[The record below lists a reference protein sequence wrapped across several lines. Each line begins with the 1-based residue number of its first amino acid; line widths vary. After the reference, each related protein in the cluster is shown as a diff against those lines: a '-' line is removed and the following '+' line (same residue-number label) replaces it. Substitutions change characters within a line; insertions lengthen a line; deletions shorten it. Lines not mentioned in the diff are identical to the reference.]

1 VLVGAGLGL
10 ALTLALHLRTLAA
23 AGPPAAPWSWLIHG
37 GAIGGCWWV
46 AACLRAAGLR
56 GVGGLLRVRKMVP
69 IPLRLALAAATLN
82 ALVAAGLAAAGG
94 GLPGRA
100 LTAYWL
106 MMYLLVSI
114 LAACVVVRLRAA
126 EPRAAGREDT
136 AR

>member
-37 GAIGGCWWV
+37 GAIGSCWWV
-46 AACLRAAGLR
+46 VARIRAAKLR
-56 GVGGLLRVRKMVP
+56 GVAGLLRIRKMVP

-82 ALVAAGLAAAGG
+82 ALVATGLDAVGR

-106 MMYLLVSI
+106 MMYLLASI
-114 LAACVVVRLRAA
+114 LAACVVVRLWA